1 MKKNLLPLLL
11 LLVFAF
17 AAFAQ
22 KIAEFPQL
30 FRPGSI
36 TFDSNQL
43 YITQEANIHI
53 YSLPDYKLIKTFG
66 SKGEG
71 PQEFKINQVNK
82 LLVFVTPDGIVVNS
96 IGKVSLYKKDGTLVK
111 ELKAVRGGPFM
122 PLGDGFLGRDFTQ
135 EQGKN
140 SITTNIY
147 DANLTKVKEVA
158 RIEIPQRGSTIRAFP
173 AAITSVAY
181 GDKIFTAGKK
191 EFFISIYDFHGN
203 PLTSITRK
211 DYQYKKITEEDK
223 ERYFSGVKA
232 RFTEPGQYEYIKKN
246 IQFPETYP
254 AIQHFYLAD
263 NKIYIQTYNEK
274 DGKFEFIIYNTDG
287 EFVKTT
293 FIRIVRS
300 STGAFYPR
308 AFHKGKF
315 YQLILNDKSE
325 KWELHAVEI

>member
-1 MKKNLLPLLL
+1 MKRNLLPLLL
-11 LLVFAF
+11 LVFAF
-17 AAFAQ
+17 PAFAQ

-43 YITQEANIHI
+43 YITQEASINI

-66 SKGEG
+66 REGEG
-71 PQEFKINQVNK
+71 PQEFKINQNQI
-82 LLVFVTPDGIVVNS
+82 LLVFLTPDRIVVNS
-96 IGKVSLYKKDGTLVK
+96 LGKVSLYKKDGSFVK

-158 RIEIPQRGSTIRAFP
+158 RIEIPKRGPTIKAFP
-173 AAITSVAY
+173 ATITSVAY

-191 EFFISIYDFHGN
+191 EFLISIYDLDGK
-203 PLTSITRK
+203 PLTSITRE

-223 ERYFSGVKA
+223 ERYFSSVKA

-246 IQFPETYP
+246 TQFPETYP
-254 AIQHFYLAD
+254 AIQQFYLAD

-287 EFVKTT
+287 EFVKTI
-293 FIRIVRS
+293 FIRMVRS
-300 STGAFYPR
+300 STGMFYPR

-315 YQLILNDKSE
+315 YQLIENDKSE
-325 KWELHAVEI
+325 KWELYAVEI

>member
-1 MKKNLLPLLL
+1 MQRKILPLL

-17 AAFAQ
+17 AAFGQ

-30 FRPGSI
+30 FKPGTI
-36 TFDSNQL
+36 TFDSNRL
-43 YITQEANIHI
+43 YITQEASIHI

-66 SKGEG
+66 RGGEG
-71 PQEFKINQVNK
+71 PQEFIINQNQR
-82 LLVFVTPDGIVVNS
+82 LLVFLTPDHIVVNS
-96 IGKVSLYKKDGTLVK
+96 IGKVSLYTKDGTFVK

-147 DANLTKVKEVA
+147 DANLTKVKEVT
-158 RIEIPQRGSTIRAFP
+158 RIEIPQRGPTINAFS
-173 AAITSVAY
+173 AAITSIAY

-191 EFFISIYDFHGN
+191 EFFISIFDLHGN
-203 PLTSITRK
+203 PLTSITRE
-211 DYQYKKITEEDK
+211 DYQYKTITEEDK
-223 ERYFSGVKA
+223 ERYFSSVKA

-246 IQFPETYP
+246 TQFPETYP
-254 AIQHFYLAD
+254 AIQQFYLAD

-287 EFVKTT
+287 QFVKTT
-293 FIRIVRS
+293 FISMVRS
-300 STGAFYPR
+300 STGMFYPM

-315 YQLILNDKSE
+315 YQLIENDKSE
-325 KWELHAVEI
+325 KWELYAFEI